1 MALEAGAFVLN
12 RYRIVRHIGQ
22 GGMGAVYEAMD
33 ERLLNTVALKQTL
46 VDEERL
52 KRAFEREA
60 QLLARLRHPAL
71 PKVIDHFVDSSG
83 QFLVME
89 FIPGD
94 DLGKLLEL
102 RSQPFPVEQVIH
114 WTDQLLDALHYLH
127 TQSIIHRDIK
137 PQNLKFVENNQ
148 IILLDFGLAKGSALY
163 QTRSQSQSSGSH
175 STFGYTPQY
184 APIEQIQSA
193 GTDARS
199 DLYALGATMYCL
211 VTGAPPPSAMIR
223 ASAVIAHH
231 PDPVRPAHEIRSEV
245 PPAFSQALMQ
255 AMSLYAS
262 ERQPDAATMRQQI
275 NQAMSGDTVV
285 LPDAGKTVALPPDA
299 EDERTQVISQPA
311 FAEDDRTAVSPPV
324 AGDTQTLTGSQQQTS
339 PRRHLPPAGPPT
351 AQAPTPTPA
360 PAPRPVRIWPIVG
373 VAGGLGGLLLVLL
386 AALLFVVPA
395 LLDKLDGEVAGL
407 TSDDK
412 TATVVVQNETTTAL
426 AQNQTATAVAIAAA
440 ESLTATQTAAQ
451 YLTATAQTMALSQ
464 TATAQTMA
472 LSQTATARQEEV
484 ATFHAGQEPG
494 RADLHLSGAL
504 DDAQSQYAPE
514 MEALLLKNGYQQNI
528 VTIGGL
534 RCLCPSQTGKRYDT
548 WVRDLDYA
556 MRGYG
561 AILGDMRVLHQN
573 TRIFLANVR
582 ANGVVPETIHTGTP
596 VYGNAWDSMP
606 NLIHAAYGYVAKTGD
621 REFYRTHRNTLQQV
635 GMWIAEL
642 DSDGDALPD
651 LDDLYPYG
659 YYNSINNSV
668 MHTYA
673 VAMFYAAYRELA
685 ELERYTGYEGSEWE
699 QRAALLRE
707 SFHKPYDE
715 GGYWV
720 EGLPWPIAW
729 RREEV
734 RDKLETFGVFEAVQ
748 SGLIAP
754 SDGERYRV
762 LFQALHQRLPE
773 MLDDPTPMRLALGGY
788 PESMLRTDANVP
800 RWKLDASSPWIVGLA
815 APAYTRAGYPE
826 DAGTLMQAYM
836 AMARRNDGRVLQ
848 LAAGENARYGPGQDD
863 ARGLTWDTAA
873 WFMAVYGGHYG
884 LKMTP
889 FALVVEP
896 HPFQA
901 IPDDGIVNLS
911 YQGAVVQLSLDATA
925 REYRI
930 QADKPIVATL
940 RPVGAAHRVQVN
952 DTPPQPE
959 MTLVLAPG
967 EEYRVTSLESSGP

>member
-22 GGMGAVYEAMD
+22 GGMGAVYEAVD

-71 PKVIDHFVDSSG
+71 PKVIDHFVDPSG

-114 WTDQLLDALHYLH
+114 WTNQLLDALHYLH

-163 QTRSQSQSSGSH
+163 YQSQLQAQEQKSSLH

-184 APIEQIQSA
+184 APIEQIQNA

-211 VTGAPPPSAMIR
+211 VTGSPPPSAMIR
-223 ASAVIAHH
+223 ASAIIAHH
-231 PDPVRPAHEIRSEV
+231 PDPVRTAHEVRPEV

-255 AMSLYAS
+255 AMSLHAS

-285 LPDAGKTVALPPDA
+285 LPDAGKTVALPPD
-299 EDERTQVISQPA
+299 EEGEQTKVSLQPA
-311 FAEDDRTAVSPPV
+311 FAEDERTAVSPQV
-324 AGDTQTLTGSQQQTS
+324 AGDTQTLAGAQQQTS
-339 PRRHLPPAGPPT
+339 PRPHLPPAGPPT
-351 AQAPTPTPA
+351 AQVPA
-360 PAPRPVRIWPIVG
+360 PSPAPQPVRIWPIVG
-373 VAGGLGGLLLVLL
+373 VAGGLLLVLL

-395 LLDKLDGEVAGL
+395 PR
-407 TSDDK
+407 DDTNNGTGDDE
-412 TATVVVQNETTTAL
+412 TATVVSQNETTTAVV
-426 AQNQTATAVAIAAA
+426 QNQTTTAVAIVAA
-440 ESLTATQTAAQ
+440 ESLTATTVAQ
-451 YLTATAQTMALSQ
+451 HQTATAQTMALSQ

-472 LSQTATARQEEV
+472 LSQTATARQEAVV
-484 ATFHAGQEPG
+484 AFHAGQEPT
-494 RADLHLSGAL
+494 RADLHLSGTL
-504 DDAQSQYAPE
+504 DRAQSQYAPD
-514 MEALLLKNGYQQNI
+514 METLLLKNGYQQNI

-534 RCLCPSQTGKRYDT
+534 RCLCPSQTGVRYDT

-561 AILGDMRVLHQN
+561 IILGDMSVLQQN
-573 TRIFLANVR
+573 TRLFLANVR
-582 ANGVVPETIHTGTP
+582 ASGVVPETIHAGTP

-621 REFYRTHRNTLQQV
+621 REFYRTHRDPLQQV

-651 LDDLYPYG
+651 LHDRYPYG

-715 GGYWV
+715 RGYWV

-836 AMARRNDGRVLQ
+836 AMARRNNGQVLQ
-848 LAAGENARYGPGQDD
+848 LAAGENARYGPGQDTS
-863 ARGLTWDTAA
+863 RGLTWDTAA

-884 LKMTP
+884 VKMTP

-911 YQGAVVQLSLDATA
+911 YQGAMVQLSLDATA

-930 QADKPIVATL
+930 QTDKPIVATL

-967 EEYRVTSLESSGP
+967 DEYRVTSLESRGP